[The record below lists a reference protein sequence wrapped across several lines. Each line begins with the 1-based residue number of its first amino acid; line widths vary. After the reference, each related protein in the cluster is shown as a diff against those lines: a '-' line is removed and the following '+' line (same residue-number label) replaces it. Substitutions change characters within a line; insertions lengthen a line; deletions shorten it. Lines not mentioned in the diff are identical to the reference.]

1 MSTPSEARP
10 ATRAVGLVPHP
21 HRSSSTELAKH
32 AAERLSEHGV
42 EVRVPGPDADTAG
55 LGHLAVELEQ
65 FAVGLDVVI
74 SLGGDGTMLRAVDLA
89 YEEGVPVLGVNAG
102 QLGYLTEVEPNDFD
116 AALDRLLDGDYEV
129 AERMV
134 LEVEVES
141 AGSARG
147 RWFAL
152 NEAVLE
158 KVHTGRLVR
167 LDVEVNGAPFTTY
180 AADGVI
186 IATPTGSTAYSFSA
200 RGPIVSPRHRCL
212 LLTPVSPHMLFDR
225 SLVLDAEEVLR
236 FNVCDDRSVVLTA
249 DGRELGELAAGDT
262 VSCTGGPL
270 PARIVTLGP
279 RDFHQ
284 ILKAKFGLPD
294 R

>member
-1 MSTPSEARP
+1 MRT
-10 ATRAVGLVPHP
+10 VGLVPHP
-21 HRSSSTELAKH
+21 HRETAARLAAQATEQLTAHGIDVRCAKSDDD
-32 AAERLSEHGV
+32 ET
-42 EVRVPGPDADTAG
+42 ADLDTT
-55 LGHLAVELEQ
+55 
-65 FAVGLDVVI
+65 GLDVVI
-74 SLGGDGTMLRAVDLA
+74 SLGGDGTMLRAVDMA
-89 YEEGVPVLGVNAG
+89 YDAGVPVLGVNVG
-102 QLGYLTEVEPNDFD
+102 QMGYLTEVEPSEFEV
-116 AALDRLLDGDYEV
+116 ALDRLVAGDYEV

-134 LEVEVES
+134 LAITVET
-141 AGSARG
+141 AGSAQG

-158 KVHTGRLVR
+158 KVHTGRLAR
-167 LDVEVNGAPFTTY
+167 LDVDINGSFFTSY

-186 IATPTGSTAYSFSA
+186 VATPTGSTAYSFSA
-200 RGPIVSPRHRCL
+200 RGPFVSPRHRCI

-225 SLVLDAEEVLR
+225 SLVLAPEETLR
-236 FNVCDDRSVVLTA
+236 FTVRDDRSVALTA

-262 VSCTGGPL
+262 VSCTGGPR

-284 ILKAKFGLPD
+284 ILKAKFGLAD

>member
-1 MSTPSEARP
+1 MSV
-10 ATRAVGLVPHP
+10 RAVGLVPHP
-21 HRSSSTELAKH
+21 DRPTATDLAKH
-32 AAERLSEHGV
+32 AATRLAEHGI
-42 EVRVPGPDADTAG
+42 EVRVPGPDADVAG
-55 LGHLAVELEQ
+55 LGHLAYELSA
-65 FAVGLDVVI
+65 FPVGLDLVI

-89 YEEGVPVLGVNAG
+89 YEAGVAVLGVNVG
-102 QLGYLTEVEPNDFD
+102 QMGYLTEIEPADFD
-116 AALDRLLDGDYEV
+116 AALDRIVAGDYEV

-134 LEVEVES
+134 LEIEVES

-158 KVHTGRLVR
+158 KVHTGRLAR
-167 LDVEVNGAPFTTY
+167 LEVEINGTYFTTY

-186 IATPTGSTAYSFSA
+186 VATPTGSTAYSFSA
-200 RGPIVSPRHRCL
+200 RGPIVSPRHRCI

-225 SLVLDAEEVLR
+225 SLVLAAEETLR
-236 FNVCDDRSVVLTA
+236 FAVCDDRSVVLTA
-249 DGRELGELAAGDT
+249 DGRELGELAAGDAVT
-262 VSCTGGPL
+262 CTGGPR

-284 ILKAKFGLPD
+284 ILKAKFGLSD

>member
-1 MSTPSEARP
+1 MSVRT
-10 ATRAVGLVPHP
+10 VGLVPHP
-21 HRSSSTELAKH
+21 NRET
-32 AAERLSEHGV
+32 AARLVAQATERLTAHGID
-42 EVRVPGPDADTAG
+42 VRCPKFDDGADLDT
-55 LGHLAVELEQ
+55 E
-65 FAVGLDVVI
+65 GLDVVI
-74 SLGGDGTMLRAVDLA
+74 SLGGDGTMLRAVDMA
-89 YEEGVPVLGVNAG
+89 YEAGVPVLGVNVG
-102 QLGYLTEVEPNDFD
+102 QMGYLTEVEPSEFES
-116 AALDRLLDGDYEV
+116 ALERLVAGDYEV

-134 LEVEVES
+134 LEITVES
-141 AGSARG
+141 EGSAHG

-158 KVHTGRLVR
+158 KVHTGRLAR
-167 LDVEVNGAPFTTY
+167 LDVDINGSFFTSY

-186 IATPTGSTAYSFSA
+186 VATPTGSTAYSFSA

-225 SLVLDAEEVLR
+225 SLVLAPEETLR
-236 FNVCDDRSVVLTA
+236 FTVEDDRCVVLTA
-249 DGRELGELAAGDT
+249 DGRELGELDAGDT

-284 ILKAKFGLPD
+284 ILKAKFGLAD

>member
-1 MSTPSEARP
+1 MSAQP
-10 ATRAVGLVPHP
+10 AAHAVGLVPHP
-21 HRSSSTELAKH
+21 HRSSSSELAKH
-32 AAERLSEHGV
+32 AAARLAEHGV
-42 EVRVPGPDADTAG
+42 EVRVPGPDADSAG
-55 LGHLAVELEQ
+55 LGHLAVELEK
-65 FAVGLDVVI
+65 FAEGLDVVV

-89 YEEGVPVLGVNAG
+89 YEAGIPVLGVNAG

-116 AALDRLLDGDYEV
+116 TALDRLLAGNYEV

-134 LEVEVES
+134 LEVDVES
-141 AGSARG
+141 ASTARG

-200 RGPIVSPRHRCL
+200 RGPIVSPRHRL
-212 LLTPVSPHMLFDR
+212 GRHPDRGAILDEIESSFDDGHGR
-225 SLVLDAEEVLR
+225 LEYCPRGGSASGSRAEPSSSR
-236 FNVCDDRSVVLTA
+236 
-249 DGRELGELAAGDT
+249 AA
-262 VSCTGGPL
+262 PL
-270 PARIVTLGP
+270 PL
-279 RDFHQ
+279 
-284 ILKAKFGLPD
+284 
-294 R
+294 

>member
-1 MSTPSEARP
+1 MSTQAPQP
-10 ATRAVGLVPHP
+10 AAHVVGLVPHP
-21 HRSSSTELAKH
+21 HRSSSRELAKH
-32 AAERLSEHGV
+32 AAVRLAEHGV
-42 EVRVPGPDADTAG
+42 EVRVPGPDADAAG

-65 FAVGLDVVI
+65 FPIGLDVVI

-89 YEEGVPVLGVNAG
+89 YEAGVPVLGVNAG

-116 AALDRLLDGDYEV
+116 AALDRLITGDYEV

-134 LEVEVES
+134 LEIEVES

-167 LDVEVNGAPFTTY
+167 LEVEVNGAPFTTY

-186 IATPTGSTAYSFSA
+186 VATPTGSTAYSFSA

-225 SLVLDAEEVLR
+225 SLVLDADESLR
-236 FNVCDDRSVVLTA
+236 FSVCDDRSVVLTA
-249 DGRELGELAAGDT
+249 DGRELGELAVGDRVT
-262 VSCTGGPL
+262 CTGGPL

-284 ILKAKFGLPD
+284 ILKAKFGLSD

>member
-1 MSTPSEARP
+1 VTVR
-10 ATRAVGLVPHP
+10 RVGLVPHP
-21 HRSSSTELAKH
+21 FRAAAVELAKH
-32 AAERLSEHGV
+32 AADRLAEHGV
-42 EVRVPGPDADTAG
+42 EVRVPGPDAERAG
-55 LGHLAVELEQ
+55 LAHLAVDLEQ
-65 FAVGLDVVI
+65 FAEGLDVVV

-89 YEEGVPVLGVNAG
+89 YEAGVAVLGVNVG
-102 QLGYLTEVEPNDFD
+102 QLGYLTEVEPDDFD
-116 AALDRLLDGDYEV
+116 AALDRLLAGDYEV

-134 LEVEVES
+134 LAIDVASE
-141 AGSARG
+141 GSARG
-147 RWFAL
+147 RWFGL

-167 LDVEVNGAPFTTY
+167 LEVEVNGASFTSY

-186 IATPTGSTAYSFSA
+186 VATPTGSTAYSFSA
-200 RGPIVSPRHRCL
+200 RGPIVSPRLRCL

-225 SLVLDAEEVLR
+225 SLVLAAEETLR
-236 FNVCDDRSVVLTA
+236 FTVCDDRSVVLTL
-249 DGRELGELAAGDT
+249 DGRELGDLAARDT

-284 ILKAKFGLPD
+284 ILKAKFGLAD

>member
-1 MSTPSEARP
+1 MTVA
-10 ATRAVGLVPHP
+10 AIGLVPHP
-21 HRSSSTELAKH
+21 NRPNATDLAKH
-32 AAERLSEHGV
+32 AAERLAEHGV
-42 EVRVPGPDADTAG
+42 EVRVPGPDADVAG
-55 LGHLAVELEQ
+55 LGHLAVELDA
-65 FAVGLDVVI
+65 FAAGLDLVI

-89 YEEGVPVLGVNAG
+89 YEAGVPVLGVNVG
-102 QLGYLTEVEPNDFD
+102 QLGYLTEVEPADFD
-116 AALDRLLDGDYEV
+116 AALDRLLAGDYEV
-129 AERMV
+129 TERMV
-134 LEVEVES
+134 LEVDVTS

-167 LDVEVNGAPFTTY
+167 LEVEVNGAPFTTY

-225 SLVLDAEEVLR
+225 SLVLDPEETLR
-236 FNVCDDRSVVLTA
+236 FSVCDDRSVVLTA

-262 VSCTGGPL
+262 VECTGGRL
-270 PARIVTLGP
+270 PARIATFGP

-284 ILKAKFGLPD
+284 ILKAKFGLAD

>member
-1 MSTPSEARP
+1 MSV
-10 ATRAVGLVPHP
+10 RAVGIVPHP
-21 HRSSSTELAKH
+21 DRATATDLAKH
-32 AAERLSEHGV
+32 AAARLAEHGV
-42 EVRVPGPDADTAG
+42 EVRVPGPDADSAG
-55 LGHLAVELEQ
+55 LGHLAWELEA
-65 FAVGLDVVI
+65 FPEGLDVII
-74 SLGGDGTMLRAVDLA
+74 SLGGDGTMLRAVDHA
-89 YEEGVPVLGVNAG
+89 YAAGVPVLGVNVG
-102 QLGYLTEVEPNDFD
+102 QMGYLTEVEPADFD
-116 AALDRLLDGDYEV
+116 AALDRLVAGDYEV

-134 LEVEVES
+134 LELDVQS
-141 AGSARG
+141 AGPAHG

-158 KVHTGRLVR
+158 KVHTGRLAR
-167 LDVEVNGAPFTTY
+167 LDVEVNGTFFTTY

-186 IATPTGSTAYSFSA
+186 VATPTGSTAYSFSA
-200 RGPIVSPRHRCL
+200 RGPIVSPRHRCI

-225 SLVLDAEEVLR
+225 SLVLAAEETLR
-236 FNVCDDRSVVLTA
+236 FSVCDDRSVVLTA
-249 DGRELGELAAGDT
+249 DGRELGELAAGDS

-284 ILKAKFGLPD
+284 ILKAKFGLAD